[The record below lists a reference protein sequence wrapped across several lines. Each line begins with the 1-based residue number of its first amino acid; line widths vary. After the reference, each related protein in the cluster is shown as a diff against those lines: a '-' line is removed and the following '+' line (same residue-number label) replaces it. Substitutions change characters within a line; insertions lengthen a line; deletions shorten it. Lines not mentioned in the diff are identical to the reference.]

1 VTCAGESALLQ
12 DVTTIIRLIDPAGP
26 SRLRSRASHRSLI
39 AVMTAFG
46 VACTGAVSGTPNP
59 PAPVASTPHGS
70 TASSTAPEAALAVR
84 SAGYQLIAP
93 IQRSVAVWDGN
104 SVYIAG
110 GLDAAATT
118 VGGVFA
124 MDPTSGRLTPL
135 GSLAQPVHDAAAT
148 MISGKLYVFAGG
160 AGAGTDTVQTF
171 DPATGTGSVVGHMPV
186 ALSDLA
192 AAQMGTV
199 TYLVG
204 GYDGTRPRSEIYA
217 TTDGTTFSTAGH
229 LPIGLR
235 YPAVT
240 EVAGRLVIAGG
251 LGPRGPVND
260 VYTFD
265 PSSGTTTLRAHLPAP
280 VAHAA
285 AFTLGGRVYVV
296 GGRDAS
302 DSALTRASEID
313 PSTWRVEAEPPLG
326 QPIADAAVAAGRRT
340 LLIGGWNTSTSSA
353 VLQASLRAETATASK
368 GSGGS
373 TSGRG
378 DGNVYAAIATKRL
391 RPSVANDPSFVYVP
405 NGVPGTV
412 EVIDPK
418 TFRIVRRIDLG
429 YRSFPEH
436 ITPSWDMR
444 WLYVNV
450 DGTNEL
456 AVIDPRTGKMVR
468 IIHGV
473 EHPYNLYF
481 TPDGTKAIDVAEYYD
496 RLDFMDPHTWKLI
509 KPLTLPCNGPDHLDF
524 SADGSYLLISC
535 EFDGTVVKVA
545 VKTMRVMGTIHV
557 GGLPVDVKLSPNGR
571 VFFVANQGLGGV
583 SVVDP
588 VSMTVRGFI
597 PTGSGAHGM
606 AISRDTTKLYVT
618 NRLAGTISVIDFS
631 RRRVVHT
638 WNVGGSPD
646 MVQVTPDGS
655 RIWVSNRYGTTVE
668 AISTAGGHVI
678 RRIEVGGDPHGLAY
692 FPQPG
697 RFSLGHNGVY
707 R

>member
-1 VTCAGESALLQ
+1 
-12 DVTTIIRLIDPAGP
+12 
-26 SRLRSRASHRSLI
+26 
-39 AVMTAFG
+39 MTAVG
-46 VACTGAVSGTPNP
+46 VACTAAATRTSDLPTT
-59 PAPVASTPHGS
+59 APSTPHGS
-70 TASSTAPEAALAVR
+70 AAPTTAPEAAVLAVR
-84 SAGYQLIAP
+84 SAGYGLVAP
-93 IQRSVAVWDGN
+93 IQRSVAVWDG
-104 SVYIAG
+104 SVIYIAG
-110 GLDAAATT
+110 GLDAADTT
-118 VGGVFA
+118 VGGVFS
-124 MDPTSGRLTPL
+124 MNPTSGRLTPL
-135 GSLAQPVHDAAAT
+135 GSLPQPVHDAAAA

-160 AGAGTDTVQTF
+160 AGTGSDTVQAF
-171 DPATGTGSVVGHMPV
+171 DPATGTGSVVGHLPV

-192 AAQMGTV
+192 ATQIGTT

-204 GYDGTRPRSEIYA
+204 GYDGTQPRSEIYA
-217 TTDGTTFSTAGH
+217 TTDGTTFSTVGH

-240 EVAGRLVIAGG
+240 DIAGRLVIAGG
-251 LGPRGPVND
+251 LASSGPVND

-265 PSSGTTTLRAHLPAP
+265 PSSGAITLTAHLPAP

-285 AFTLGGRVYVV
+285 AFTLGGRIYVV

-302 DSALTRASEID
+302 DTALARASEID
-313 PSTWRVEAEPPLG
+313 PSTWRVEPEPPLG
-326 QPIADAAVAAGRRT
+326 QPVADAAVAAGRRT
-340 LLIGGWNTSTSSA
+340 LLIGGWNTSTSSQ
-353 VLQASLRAETATASK
+353 VLQASLHAETTTRASHGNGAS
-368 GSGGS
+368 GSPQ
-373 TSGRG
+373 R
-378 DGNVYAAIATKRL
+378 DGNVYAATATKRL
-391 RPSVANDPSFVYVP
+391 RPSVSNDPSFVYVP
-405 NGVPGTV
+405 NGLPGTV

-418 TFRIVRRIDLG
+418 TFRIVRTIDLG

-436 ITPSWDMR
+436 VTPSWDMR
-444 WLYVNV
+444 WLYVDV

-456 AVIDPRTGKMVR
+456 AVIDPRTGKLAR

-481 TPDGTKAIDVAEYYD
+481 SPDGTKAIDVAEYYD

-509 KPLTLPCNGPDHLDF
+509 KPLTMPCNGPDHLDF
-524 SADGSYLLISC
+524 SADGSYLLIGC

-545 VKTMRVMGTIHV
+545 LKTMKVLGTIHV
-557 GGLPVDVKLSPNGR
+557 GGLPVDVKLAPNGK

-597 PTGSGAHGM
+597 PTGNGAHGM

-631 RRRVVHT
+631 SRKVVHT

-646 MVQVTPDGS
+646 MVQVTPNGS
-655 RIWVSNRYGTTVE
+655 KLWVSNRYGTTVE
-668 AISTAGGHVI
+668 AISTADGHVI